1 MISKGSHLFL
11 QSPVSLYRW
20 KLISPM
26 NGNIEAFS
34 FFFTML
40 SFFTFFIT
48 SQKTENPIFIQIP
61 LLRPAHSACSG
72 YLCWQIEQ
80 WGSFYSNTSSHTFS
94 RLSHLHSFFILW
106 LHLKFEFC
114 HSTLKRQWM
123 GRTWAFQIIE
133 HSLLIFDKKTA
144 ILYNTLSA
152 YPFYTFISDLMK
164 NGSAHLTNHS
174 I

>member
-26 NGNIEAFS
+26 NGNIEAFFLLHHVILFH
-34 FFFTML
+34 FFYNQ
-40 SFFTFFIT
+40 SKDWEPDI
-48 SQKTENPIFIQIP
+48 
-61 LLRPAHSACSG
+61 HSDSSSPPGPFC
-72 YLCWQIEQ
+72 LFWLFVLTDWTVRLVLQQ
-80 WGSFYSNTSSHTFS
+80 YSSSHTFS

>member
-1 MISKGSHLFL
+1 MKINQSYEWKHRSILFL
-11 QSPVSLYRW
+11 LHHVILFHFFYNQSKDW
-20 KLISPM
+20 KPNIRSDSSSPPSP
-26 NGNIEAFS
+26 FCL
-34 FFFTML
+34 FWLFVLTDWTVRL
-40 SFFTFFIT
+40 VL
-48 SQKTENPIFIQIP
+48 QQ
-61 LLRPAHSACSG
+61 
-72 YLCWQIEQ
+72 
-80 WGSFYSNTSSHTFS
+80 YSSSHTFS
-94 RLSHLHSFFILW
+94 RLSHRHSFFILW

-133 HSLLIFDKKTA
+133 HSLLIFDKKKTA

-152 YPFYTFISDLMK
+152 YPFYTFISDPMK